1 MNDMAL
7 VGELLDEAW
16 SAMVA
21 FLEVEG
27 LPQAEIIS
35 IIVILVVGLIGG
47 HIASEVI
54 RRILKKTA
62 LDDLAVKSNV
72 QSLLRHLDYSGTLS
86 DLIAAII
93 RYTIYLL
100 VVFAIFNLLGVEFL
114 LDYADIVVGFAPRVV
129 VALVVLILGFII
141 ADHLQNITVTF
152 FRAGPMSSMVD
163 KSEAAYPAYRIVGQF
178 VKLIGYLASLLAALV
193 LLGVNRLAITLM
205 IGVFSIGVVALF
217 ILASW
222 GVMRNVAVSI
232 YFQMSK
238 TFAAGEWIEIDG
250 CEGEIKHITPL
261 YIKIEDEDGAH
272 FVPNTYFLNHVIE
285 HET

>member
-1 MNDMAL
+1 MAL
-7 VGELLDEAW
+7 VGEYLDQAW
-16 SAMVA
+16 EAMVA

-27 LPQAEIIS
+27 LPQAEMVS

-62 LDDLAVKSNV
+62 LDDLAVKANV
-72 QSLLRHLDYSGTLS
+72 QSLLRHMDYSGTVS
-86 DLIAAII
+86 DLIVAII

-100 VVFAIFNLLGVEFL
+100 VVFAIFNVLGVEFL
-114 LDYADIVVGFAPRVV
+114 LGYADTVIGFAPRIV
-129 VALVVLILGFII
+129 VAIVVLILGFII
-141 ADHLQNITVTF
+141 SDHLQNITVTF

-163 KSEAAYPAYRIVGQF
+163 EAEAAYPAYRIVGQF
-178 VKLIGYLASLLAALV
+178 VKLIGYLASLLASLA

-205 IGVFSIGVVALF
+205 MGVFSIGVVALF

-222 GVMRNVAVSI
+222 GVMKNVAVSI

-250 CEGEIKHITPL
+250 YEGEIKHITPL
-261 YIKIEDEDGAH
+261 YVKIEDEDGAH
-272 FVPNTYFLNHVIE
+272 FVPNTHFLNHVIE